1 MVTKKIFRI
10 AISIVLILLIAT
22 VSSYTIVKPNKA
34 SLGITKVEAEEI
46 AQERYEG
53 QVTKSEEKDAAYIIS
68 IKTDTGEYDITIASD
83 SGEVK
88 NIVQTIKEELVA
100 ILSEEEIE
108 EIILNDSNGEI
119 ESITKVNKNNTA
131 FYDAALKNKENL
143 VTYQVHGETGKIV
156 DKKEEPITTI
166 KMNDA
171 PSKKASEPKEQ
182 VAQKERPEEAAPAKK
197 APTEKKAQAKPAK
210 PAKQKKQKKISEKE
224 AIQIA
229 LNTVKG
235 EVDDVDLE
243 RSNGQLYYFIEV
255 ETTEDTEAEI
265 QIHAITGEVISIEWD
280 D

>member
-10 AISIVLILLIAT
+10 AISVVLMLLIAT
-22 VSSYTIVKPNKA
+22 ASWYTIVKPNKA
-34 SLGITKVEAEEI
+34 SLSISKVEAEEI
-46 AQERYEG
+46 AQERYDG
-53 QVTKSEEKDAAYIIS
+53 QVTKSEEKGASYIIT

-88 NIVQTIKEELVA
+88 NIVQTIKEELIA

-108 EIILNDSNGEI
+108 EIILNDSDGEI

-131 FYDAALKNKENL
+131 FYDAVLKNKENL
-143 VTYQVHGETGKIV
+143 VTYQVNGKTGEIV
-156 DKKEEPITTI
+156 DKKEEAITSI

-171 PSKKASEPKEQ
+171 PTKEASDQKKQ
-182 VAQKERPEEAAPAKK
+182 VAKKETPAKQAAPAKK
-197 APTEKKAQAKPAK
+197 APAEKKAEAK
-210 PAKQKKQKKISEKE
+210 PAKQEKPKNISEKK

-229 LNTVKG
+229 LDTVKG

-255 ETTEDTEAEI
+255 ETAEDTEAEI

>member
-1 MVTKKIFRI
+1 SFPTRR
-10 AISIVLILLIAT
+10 
-22 VSSYTIVKPNKA
+22 SSD
-34 SLGITKVEAEEI
+34 L
-46 AQERYEG
+46 
-53 QVTKSEEKDAAYIIS
+53 
-68 IKTDTGEYDITIASD
+68 
-83 SGEVK
+83 
-88 NIVQTIKEELVA
+88 
-100 ILSEEEIE
+100 
-108 EIILNDSNGEI
+108 
-119 ESITKVNKNNTA
+119 
-131 FYDAALKNKENL
+131 
-143 VTYQVHGETGKIV
+143 
-156 DKKEEPITTI
+156 
-166 KMNDA
+166 
-171 PSKKASEPKEQ
+171 EQ

-210 PAKQKKQKKISEKE
+210 PAKQEKQKNISEKE